1 MKKLIS
7 MILVLLIFLTVSVAL
22 AEDTGIQIIGGP
34 ETEAAVVSLDD
45 FKVGDTV
52 KIEGYGEVTLTASSW
67 ANRIEKYDEDN
78 WVTTYK
84 GWNWGGVQYYDAG
97 TEAIYLRLQLDILNT
112 QKEPFNYYDGFAD
125 IICTY
130 DNEYQFGGG

>member
-1 MKKLIS
+1 MKELIS

-112 QKEPFNYYDGFAD
+112 QK
-125 IICTY
+125 
-130 DNEYQFGGG
+130 